1 MFDSL
6 FVVDNSGSVIIEKHW
21 KQLIPRRVVDEFV
34 VLVQGYPIQQEAP
47 PVLQVENYY
56 MLHINRHGLLFV
68 SAVQTE
74 VAPSSVFFF
83 LHLIVELLSDYFG
96 GISELIL
103 KENFVIVYELLEEL
117 VDYGSPYIT
126 EPSLLKEMI
135 PPPSLLSSMMNA
147 VSIGTQFGTK
157 LRTGSISTIPWRSTG
172 LKYTNNE
179 IFFDV
184 IEELDVVIDRTGH
197 IVSGTIFGDIMC
209 ISKLSG
215 MPDLLLTLGNKSV
228 IPDSMTS
235 LHPCVRVG
243 RYERDKTLSFV
254 PPDGSFRLMEYNIPI
269 TTKNQ
274 LPIHIR
280 PVFKW
285 KKGGGRLDV
294 SMIPKIS
301 GEKIFEKLI
310 ISAKLPAETL
320 SVRTDLN
327 MGQCIFEPISK
338 TLTWTIGKLTS
349 GPGVAGAP
357 TLTGH
362 IVTENMT
369 ELPKR
374 AQSLVFTVDFRINM
388 YSASGVRI
396 DSLTVQNEGYTP
408 FKGGRG
414 YTKAGRFQIRSY

>member
-184 IEELDVVIDRTGH
+184 IEELDVVIDRTGN

-254 PPDGSFRLMEYNIPI
+254 PPDGSFRLMEY
-269 TTKNQ
+269 K
-274 LPIHIR
+274 
-280 PVFKW
+280 
-285 KKGGGRLDV
+285 LDV

>member
-254 PPDGSFRLMEYNIPI
+254 PPDGSFRLMEY
-269 TTKNQ
+269 K
-274 LPIHIR
+274 
-280 PVFKW
+280 
-285 KKGGGRLDV
+285 LDV